1 MLEKQG
7 SDKNHAGKQDFFE
20 RRRFFV
26 MPAIAVSFVTM
37 LFMLVMVVMVVVL
50 AAAAFTVNVLSK
62 MIFVFMFHKL
72 LLFIK
77 ALGYVAP
84 KLLSERCERRNERER
99 RAKHPTA

>member
-7 SDKNHAGKQDFFE
+7 SDKNHTSQQDFFE

-26 MPAIAVSFVTM
+26 MPMVTMSVVAM

-50 AAAAFTVNVLSK
+50 AATAFTVNVLSK

-72 LLFIK
+72 LLNV
-77 ALGYVAP
+77 L
-84 KLLSERCERRNERER
+84 
-99 RAKHPTA
+99 